1 MPALSARSLI
11 EAVASLMRS
20 RRGTSFPADPAS
32 GPVPA
37 AAPSGEEVGTFT
49 ADLDAALALR
59 ALARRGPD
67 EASLLPRRLAA
78 LGLDPDEIARLEPT
92 LFRELHWHCTM
103 CESKG
108 RCAVDLAG
116 DAIWGEQRDAW
127 HDYCPNA
134 TTLRLLG
141 EIPWY
146 GGSKK

>member
-1 MPALSARSLI
+1 MRGQDSCLSMTKREASMPALSARSLI

-92 LFRELHWHCTM
+92 L
-103 CESKG
+103 
-108 RCAVDLAG
+108 
-116 DAIWGEQRDAW
+116 
-127 HDYCPNA
+127 
-134 TTLRLLG
+134 
-141 EIPWY
+141 
-146 GGSKK
+146 